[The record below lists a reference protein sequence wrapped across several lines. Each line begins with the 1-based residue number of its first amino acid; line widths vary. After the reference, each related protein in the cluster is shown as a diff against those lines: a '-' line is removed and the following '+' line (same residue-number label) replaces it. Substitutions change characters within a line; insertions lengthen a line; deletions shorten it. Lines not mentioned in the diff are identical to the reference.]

1 MLQKM
6 VSVKN
11 KAKACKG
18 VDVKDKTRLKI
29 RYCTDTKAP
38 DKLTNA
44 KTLEIVLCK
53 PNVLGA

>member
-1 MLQKM
+1 M